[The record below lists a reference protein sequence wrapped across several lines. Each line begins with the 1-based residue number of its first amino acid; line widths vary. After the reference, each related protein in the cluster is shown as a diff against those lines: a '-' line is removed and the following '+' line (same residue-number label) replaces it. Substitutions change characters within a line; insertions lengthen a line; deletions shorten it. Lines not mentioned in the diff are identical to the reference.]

1 MEENKK
7 DRFDRIDELLNDTSA
22 ENRIKFDKPQ
32 SDEPKAINT
41 DDDAINSLFGNPTQE
56 TQPVEEA
63 APVNEVP
70 VQSVTGDDDE
80 DEDEEN
86 EGATVCIIDETA
98 TTVELTDDS
107 AVYQNSS
114 VDEAGAQVKKAP
126 KQKVK
131 FNALQIVLMCIVGVV
146 LLWCVVFTVDH
157 TLAAQGYSPVFCVET
172 QKYEDGSANYT
183 GLGYKI
189 QFRFDSGDN
198 LTQKCVP
205 IWQDGPNDI
214 ADKQESGASFQ

>member
-7 DRFDRIDELLNDTSA
+7 EQFDRIDELLKDTSA
-22 ENRIKFDKPQ
+22 ENRIKFDTPQ

-41 DDDAINSLFGNPTQE
+41 DDDAISSLFGNPTQE
-56 TQPVEEA
+56 AQPIEDA

-70 VQSVTGDDDE
+70 VQSVTEDD

-205 IWQDGPNDI
+205 IWKDGPNDI

>member
-7 DRFDRIDELLNDTSA
+7 DQFDRIDELLNDTSA

-70 VQSVTGDDDE
+70 VQSVTEDD
-80 DEDEEN
+80 DEEN

-214 ADKQESGASFQ
+214 ADNQESGASFQ

>member
-7 DRFDRIDELLNDTSA
+7 EQFDRIDELLNDTSA
-22 ENRIKFDKPQ
+22 ENRIKFDTPQ
-32 SDEPKAINT
+32 SSEPTINT
-41 DDDAINSLFGNPTQE
+41 DDDVINSLFGNPMQE
-56 TQPVEEA
+56 TQPLEDA

-70 VQSVTGDDDE
+70 VQSVTD

>member
-41 DDDAINSLFGNPTQE
+41 DDDAISSLFGNPTQE

-70 VQSVTGDDDE
+70 VQSVTEDDDV
-80 DEDEEN
+80 DEEN

-157 TLAAQGYSPVFCVET
+157 TLAAQGYSPVFCAET

-205 IWQDGPNDI
+205 IWKDGPNDI

>member
-7 DRFDRIDELLNDTSA
+7 EQFDRIDELLNDTSA
-22 ENRIKFDKPQ
+22 ENRIKFDTPQ
-32 SDEPKAINT
+32 SSEPTINT
-41 DDDAINSLFGNPTQE
+41 DDDVINSLFGNPMQE
-56 TQPVEEA
+56 TQPVEDA

-70 VQSVTGDDDE
+70 VQSVTD

>member
-7 DRFDRIDELLNDTSA
+7 EQFDRIDELLNDTSA

-56 TQPVEEA
+56 TQPVEET

-70 VQSVTGDDDE
+70 VQSVTE

-114 VDEAGAQVKKAP
+114 VD
-126 KQKVK
+126 
-131 FNALQIVLMCIVGVV
+131 
-146 LLWCVVFTVDH
+146 
-157 TLAAQGYSPVFCVET
+157 
-172 QKYEDGSANYT
+172 
-183 GLGYKI
+183 
-189 QFRFDSGDN
+189 
-198 LTQKCVP
+198 
-205 IWQDGPNDI
+205 
-214 ADKQESGASFQ
+214 

>member
-7 DRFDRIDELLNDTSA
+7 DQFDRIDELLKDTSA

-56 TQPVEEA
+56 TQPVEDA

-70 VQSVTGDDDE
+70 VQSVTD

>member
-7 DRFDRIDELLNDTSA
+7 EQFDRIDELLKDTSA

-56 TQPVEEA
+56 TQPVEDA

-70 VQSVTGDDDE
+70 VQSVTD

>member
-7 DRFDRIDELLNDTSA
+7 DQFDRIDELLKDTSA

-56 TQPVEEA
+56 TQPVEDA

-70 VQSVTGDDDE
+70 VQSVTD

-183 GLGYKI
+183 AHGYKI

>member
-22 ENRIKFDKPQ
+22 ENRIKLDKPQ
-32 SDEPKAINT
+32 SDEPKAINM

-70 VQSVTGDDDE
+70 VQSVTEDD

-157 TLAAQGYSPVFCVET
+157 TLAAQGYSPVFCAET

-205 IWQDGPNDI
+205 IWKDGPNDI

>member
-7 DRFDRIDELLNDTSA
+7 KQFDRIDELLNDTSA
-22 ENRIKFDKPQ
+22 ENRIKFDTPQ
-32 SDEPKAINT
+32 SNEPTINT
-41 DDDAINSLFGNPTQE
+41 DDDALNSLFANPTQE
-56 TQPVEEA
+56 TQPIEDA
-63 APVNEVP
+63 APVNDVP
-70 VQSVTGDDDE
+70 VQSVTEDE
-80 DEDEEN
+80 DEDEES
-86 EGATVCIIDETA
+86 EETSVCIIDETA

-107 AVYQNSS
+107 AVYQNNS
-114 VDEAGAQVKKAP
+114 VDEAGIQAKKAP

-131 FNALQIVLMCIVGVV
+131 FNALQIVLMCVVGVV
-146 LLWCVVFTVDH
+146 LLWCIAFTVDH
-157 TLAAQGYSPVFCVET
+157 TLAAQGYSPIFCVET

-198 LTQKCVP
+198 LTQKCLP

>member
-7 DRFDRIDELLNDTSA
+7 DQFDRIDELLKDTSA

-41 DDDAINSLFGNPTQE
+41 DDDAINSLFGNPMQE
-56 TQPVEEA
+56 TQPVEDA

-70 VQSVTGDDDE
+70 VQSVTD

>member
-7 DRFDRIDELLNDTSA
+7 DQFDRIDELLKDTSA

-56 TQPVEEA
+56 TQPVEDA

-70 VQSVTGDDDE
+70 VQSVTD
-80 DEDEEN
+80 DEEN

>member
-70 VQSVTGDDDE
+70 VQSVT
-80 DEDEEN
+80 EDEEN